1 MNGVTRLYTPELLGL
16 AVRLA
21 DYPFDDTLEWQGAA
35 RSPSCGSTLDLGLT
49 LDPQGRIARIG
60 MRVHACAV
68 GQAAAAIFA
77 DAAIGQDRAA
87 LLVAGDAIQQWLDG
101 QAALPGWPGIVAIA
115 PAHAFPARHGAM
127 LLPWRAA
134 AQALSNCDSHR

>member
-49 LDPQGRIARIG
+49 LDPQGRMSGVIQPPFEPAKIA
-60 MRVHACAV
+60 
-68 GQAAAAIFA
+68 A
-77 DAAIGQDRAA
+77 DFIA
-87 LLVAGDAIQQWLDG
+87 LTEAGK
-101 QAALPGWPGIVAIA
+101 
-115 PAHAFPARHGAM
+115 
-127 LLPWRAA
+127 
-134 AQALSNCDSHR
+134 